1 MKPFKPASLVPLMV
15 IFLVLAACGGNRPAA
30 VTTTPNAA
38 LPLVLANPGSGTPP
52 SAEVLK
58 ATLQAAFEALKSQ
71 KSYRYRSTMLIGGQ
85 TYQTM
90 IEYMLPDKK
99 HIVTD
104 NGEFIVT
111 ADKVYVKSG
120 ETWSVSPTLTAE
132 TFKDDLSSLTENAE
146 NIQWLGQEPLDGKDM
161 QVLQFEVKDSSASTA
176 LPQQFK
182 LWIGAGDSLPYKLTI
197 VGSAS
202 SVDQSTGQTGQV
214 QAVSTLLF
222 EYDQTIQIFIPVI
235 K

>member
-1 MKPFKPASLVPLMV
+1 MKPLKMALVVALLLV
-15 IFLVLAACGGNRPAA
+15 ILVTAACGGSGPAP
-30 VTTTPNAA
+30 VSTPGSVA
-38 LPLVLANPGSGTPP
+38 LPLVVANPGNSTPP
-52 SAEVLK
+52 SIESMK
-58 ATLQAAFEALKSQ
+58 TILQAAFQGLKSQ

-111 ADKVYVKSG
+111 GDKVFVKEGNNWNES
-120 ETWSVSPTLTAE
+120 TTLTAD
-132 TFKDDLSSLTENAE
+132 TFKDDLVSLIDSAE
-146 NIQWLGQEPLDGKDM
+146 NLTWLGQETLNGKDM
-161 QVLQFEVKDSSASTA
+161 QVIQFEVKNSDASID

-182 LWIGAGDSLPYKLTI
+182 LWVGAGDGLPYKLVI

-202 SVDQSTGQTGQV
+202 SVDQTTGQTGQV
-214 QAVSTLLF
+214 KAVSTLLF

>member
-1 MKPFKPASLVPLMV
+1 MKSLKLTSLVTLLFV
-15 IFLVLAACGGNRPAA
+15 SLVLAACGGKSPAA
-30 VTTTPNAA
+30 VSTTPNAA

-52 SAEVLK
+52 SMESMK
-58 ATLQAAFEALKSQ
+58 AALQAAFEALKSQ

-99 HIVTD
+99 HIMTD

-120 ETWSVSPTLTAE
+120 NTWSVSPTLTAE

-146 NIQWLGQEPLDGKDM
+146 NIQWLGQDTLDGRDM
-161 QVLQFEVKDSSASTA
+161 RVIQFEVKDSSRSTA

-182 LWIGAGDSLPYKLTI
+182 LWIGGADGLPYKLTI

-202 SVDQSTGQTGQV
+202 SVDQTTGQIGQV

-222 EYDQTIQIFIPVI
+222 EYDQTIQIFIPVV